1 MAPKFKLKTFQDTA
15 FQTEFDGRSQNYN
28 FHQGSIVKIHNYLNQ
43 DSDSKTSNG
52 IGPSFSDLLPKV
64 TKPIEL
70 YQPVFKSSTTLYRE
84 ELPNKNPITIVKELP
99 RRYTPAPIYIPNR
112 TTTISTTTTS
122 TTTIG
127 TTSTTTTTTTTTARP
142 LQRPKSPAG
151 EFLPFHKPWVYQG
164 EASELR
170 ETRNVAAHHPF
181 IDPMTLDIPG

>member
-1 MAPKFKLKTFQDTA
+1 M
-15 FQTEFDGRSQNYN
+15 
-28 FHQGSIVKIHNYLNQ
+28 NQ
-43 DSDSKTSNG
+43 ESDAAKASNG

-84 ELPNKNPITIVKELP
+84 ELPLKNPITIVKELP
-99 RRYTPAPIYIPNR
+99 RRYTPVPIYIPR
-112 TTTISTTTTS
+112 STTTISTTTTS

-127 TTSTTTTTTTTTARP
+127 TTSTTTTTTTSTTARP
-142 LQRPKSPAG
+142 LQRPKSG
-151 EFLPFHKPWVYQG
+151 QFLPFQKPWVYQG

-170 ETRNVAAHHPF
+170 ETRNAAAQPF